1 MTMTLAVSK
10 WTSLMNR
17 RTNNMSENNPLTELQ
32 DLLYKIKNRTQR
44 IQESTQNPSQASLDA
59 LYSDVVDAY
68 WALNSYKQE
77 QEKLTTPPPNS

>member
-1 MTMTLAVSK
+1 MMMTLEVLK

-17 RTNNMSENNPLTELQ
+17 RTNNMSENDNLTEAKEKLE
-32 DLLYKIKNRTQR
+32 KIRSRTKR

-68 WALNSYKQE
+68 WALNAYIDSLKVKDSE
-77 QEKLTTPPPNS
+77 